1 MVPKNFVG
9 ASSQTPI
16 LLSLLFRNSPV
27 LGNAIGGFCVSILS
41 GVRGFW
47 QIGEFNYT
55 QDNSTGQL
63 SVHEMRFFIA
73 GKDDVVSYAYYCSD
87 GVLLNLLWKY
97 GCNFRRAIYS
107 VAGQRPLTPL
117 NESME
122 DESMEVTPLMPM
134 QVSALLLLLAPFSCL
149 GLVPACLGL
158 KKAFKTNPLVLFLSA
173 VSISAMIAIRNVLP
187 SRGTWGCSL
196 QLALE
201 IRVTV
206 QVHALSYALIV
217 KLQIICLSFA
227 MTLKFYESFISSFS
241 VQFLKYWNCHSDC
254 TYCKLCFINLV
265 KLFPYFCTEHGICV
279 SNIAFSRR
287 LGDST
292 SENFPQSQP

>member
-1 MVPKNFVG
+1 MVPKNFCG
-9 ASSQTPI
+9 AKLPAPH
-16 LLSLLFRNSPV
+16 LSISPLRNSPV
-27 LGNAIGGFCVSILS
+27 LCNAIGDFCVSILS

-47 QIGEFNYT
+47 QIGEFISAVNYT

-63 SVHEMRFFIA
+63 SAHEMRFFIA

-87 GVLLNLLWKY
+87 GILLNLLWKY

-122 DESMEVTPLMPM
+122 DESMEVTPLVPM
-134 QVSALLLLLAPFSCL
+134 QVGALLLLLAPFACL

-158 KKAFKTNPLVLFLSA
+158 KKAFKANPLVLLLSA

-206 QVHALSYALIV
+206 QVNALS
-217 KLQIICLSFA
+217 
-227 MTLKFYESFISSFS
+227 
-241 VQFLKYWNCHSDC
+241 
-254 TYCKLCFINLV
+254 
-265 KLFPYFCTEHGICV
+265 
-279 SNIAFSRR
+279 
-287 LGDST
+287 
-292 SENFPQSQP
+292 